1 MQDLRNGSILSEL
14 ADLQSCAAPRTC
26 PCPFTLLLL
35 TRGFAFGAALIHCRG
50 CNEARHAQ
58 CGEPLPCLAM
68 NCRSELH
75 VQCREREWRCAACKR
90 SRLGA
95 NTASREEVRKQ
106 QEEKQEAKKQAKKQL
121 A

>member
-1 MQDLRNGSILSEL
+1 
-14 ADLQSCAAPRTC
+14 
-26 PCPFTLLLL
+26 
-35 TRGFAFGAALIHCRG
+35 
-50 CNEARHAQ
+50 
-58 CGEPLPCLAM
+58 M